1 MPQLDYVFFISQVF
15 WLTVSFA
22 ILYFFVRYWFL
33 PRMQSVLLAR
43 EDKVNSLMQEAQ
55 NLRDNAQSNDVKYL
69 SELKSLQ
76 LSLSSIDSETE
87 SFCNQHHSLE
97 MSKLNDD
104 LLRQRQKFFQDI
116 SQWQKEFEGNVDK
129 VTIDLAK
136 EMFESIIRGDL
147 INDNIG
153 HNVQEVAFDKYYNKI
168 KNDN

>member
-87 SFCNQHHSLE
+87 NFCNQHHSLE